1 MPSQAD
7 ISQPFFVQQE
17 TASALSEKA
26 APIKQALVSI
36 RLHFNPSHGHQNF
49 LWLKP
54 AVSYQRREELVA
66 GEAQIKSNLSWGS
79 QVFPHFFPLFFS
91 LETNTFPKAEIS
103 IHIIPHCR
111 DIPQKHFLAV
121 VVHRPTMGPA
131 IDRWH
136 TPSTHPY
143 TDTPWMLRL
152 SPLSSPTSSFPV
164 ITHRASEV
172 ASFRQSHISLI
183 SFTVQ
188 TGNF

>member
-1 MPSQAD
+1 MSWGPEMPSQAD

-79 QVFPHFFPLFFS
+79 QVFPHFSPSFSLWKQTLFLKQKSAFTLFLIAETFPRNIFWLWWSTGQLWGLQLTDGTPRAPTLTQILLECSGSPHFPLQPLPS
-91 LETNTFPKAEIS
+91 LWSLIE
-103 IHIIPHCR
+103 
-111 DIPQKHFLAV
+111 PQK
-121 VVHRPTMGPA
+121 
-131 IDRWH
+131 
-136 TPSTHPY
+136 
-143 TDTPWMLRL
+143 
-152 SPLSSPTSSFPV
+152 
-164 ITHRASEV
+164 
-172 ASFRQSHISLI
+172 
-183 SFTVQ
+183 
-188 TGNF
+188 